1 MWFSNTR
8 IGSLEIALR
17 GWGDSTCVRQQS
29 RGRTR
34 NSSSKEEEGIMA
46 SRYLR
51 YCLAGLGILSVLY
64 LVATGLGQAGLHW
77 PRRLLDDT
85 LIGMVAGLGLYFFLQ
100 SRQTSRALNRRHRHE
115 EQISQLNHHVRN
127 ALQLIVNHVELG
139 IHSASPRRDIQTAVA
154 RIDWALREF
163 LPSGASRAEAHLFT
177 TSGPPGPLGAGPL
190 RPPCPGVYPRYVPGD
205 EHLTPDTSGPKLA
218 NRGKTIETSV
228 SRNKSA

>member
-1 MWFSNTR
+1 
-8 IGSLEIALR
+8 
-17 GWGDSTCVRQQS
+17 
-29 RGRTR
+29 
-34 NSSSKEEEGIMA
+34 MA

-51 YCLAGLGILSVLY
+51 FCLAGLGILSVLY

-85 LIGMVAGLGLYFFLQ
+85 LMGMVAGLGLYFFLQ
-100 SRQTSRALNRRHRHE
+100 RRQASRELSRRHRHE

-139 IHSASPRRDIQTAVA
+139 IHSASPLRDIQNAIA

-163 LPSGASRAEAHLFT
+163 TPGAISRDDPSFFTSSGAPRL
-177 TSGPPGPLGAGPL
+177 L
-190 RPPCPGVYPRYVPGD
+190 REGQLRSPCPGVYPRYVPGV
-205 EHLTPDTSGPKLA
+205 EQFTSDTSGPKLA
-218 NRGKTIETSV
+218 NRDKKAKTSV